1 MTELAIPTC
10 IAGITPAWLTAALGT
25 APARVVDVR
34 SERVGVGVG
43 IMADE
48 WRVTLTYDQP
58 APDQLASVVV
68 KLPSSAEGTRVMADE
83 RNLYESEVRFYREL
97 AAQTRTRVPR
107 CYHARKAPDATD
119 FVVVMED
126 LGNLTM
132 VDQLDGLTLRQAEQA
147 VTALADLH
155 ASWWGKVSTP
165 ELGWIP
171 SVTHPR
177 MKMMADL
184 WPQLWPVFMQ
194 NFGKDLP
201 EGGEALGEDV
211 RDHYWPIMQQLAE
224 EPWTLLH
231 IDFRCENLM
240 FQADGS
246 GLVVLDWQSL
256 GRGPGAYDLAY
267 LLGGSLAA
275 DVRAAHEEALV
286 EQYHRDLVRGGVRD
300 YPLDRLLAAYRLAH
314 RVAGTATVVLIGA
327 GTDLGNERGVEL
339 VRTMT
344 HRHFSAA
351 VDAARVTSPR
361 DAMAPPLTI
370 ERPGGRAAKE
380 RTV

>member
-10 IAGITPAWLTAALGT
+10 IADVTPAWLTAALGT
-25 APARVVDVR
+25 APARVVDVQ
-34 SERVGVGVG
+34 SEQVGVGVG

-48 WRVTLTYDQP
+48 WRVTLAYDQP

-68 KLPSSAEGTRVMADE
+68 KLASSAEGNRALANE

-107 CYHARKAPDATD
+107 CFHARKAPDAAD
-119 FVVVMED
+119 FVIVMED
-126 LGNLTM
+126 LSELAM
-132 VDQLDGLTLRQAEQA
+132 VDQLDGLTLGQAEQA
-147 VTALADLH
+147 VEALADLH
-155 ASWWGKVSTP
+155 ASWWEKVSTP
-165 ELGWIP
+165 ELDWIP
-171 SVTHPR
+171 SVIHPR

-184 WPQLWPVFMQ
+184 WPQLWPVFAQ
-194 NFGKDLP
+194 RFGTDLP

-211 RDHYWPIMQQLAE
+211 RDHYWPIMQELAE

-231 IDFRCENLM
+231 IDYRCENLM
-240 FQADGS
+240 FRSDGS
-246 GLVVLDWQSL
+246 GLAVLDWQSI
-256 GRGPGAYDLAY
+256 GRGPGTYDLAY

-286 EQYHRDLVRGGVRD
+286 EHYHGELVKGGVRD
-300 YPLDRLLAAYRLAH
+300 YPLDRLRAAYRLAH

-339 VRTMT
+339 VRTMAY
-344 HRHFSAA
+344 RHFSAA
-351 VDAARVTSPR
+351 IDAARVTSRR
-361 DAMAPPLTI
+361 DALAPS
-370 ERPGGRAAKE
+370 
-380 RTV
+380 